1 METLGD
7 LSNWAARRLAR
18 SLLRKTRLQ
27 QILATDL
34 DFEQI
39 SVQLAK
45 GSLEL
50 KGFLLDTKYL
60 NEQLVSQC
68 ASPFSKEAKEEGWQR
83 GGLPAPFSC

>member
-7 LSNWAARRLAR
+7 LSSWAARRLAR
-18 SLLRKTRLQ
+18 SLLKRTRLQ
-27 QILATDL
+27 QILATEL

-50 KGFLLDTKYL
+50 KACLLDTKYL

-68 ASPFSKEAKEEGWQR
+68 ASLFYRSERRKEEGWPR
-83 GGLPAPFSC
+83 GVQLPS

>member
-18 SLLRKTRLQ
+18 SLLKRYLQ

-50 KGFLLDTKYL
+50 KACLLDTKYL
-60 NEQLVSQC
+60 NEQLVRQC
-68 ASPFSKEAKEEGWQR
+68 ATQF
-83 GGLPAPFSC
+83 F